1 MPGQKDE
8 SHELIARFSA
18 GDEEALRALI
28 TEHKESLYRFIYRYV
43 LDRGESDDLV
53 SMVFIRAWNNREGY
67 RPGKAL
73 FSTWLFTIATNL
85 CRDHAR
91 KKKRHPADFAAGSS
105 DGDDFLL
112 QLAGADFSD
121 SSAEIVAGRE
131 EMRNLQETISKLP
144 HPLHTALILHSIEGH
159 SQSETAKILGC
170 SIKTVEMRIYRAR
183 KMLRQKL
190 DKTF

>member
-8 SHELIARFSA
+8 NQDLITRFSA

-53 SMVFIRAWNNREGY
+53 SMVFIRAWNNRVRY

-91 KKKRHPADFAAGSS
+91 KKKRHPADFAAGNS
-105 DGDDFLL
+105 DGDELL
-112 QLAGADFSD
+112 LRQASAELSD

-131 EMRNLQETISKLP
+131 EMRNLQKTISKLP
-144 HPLHTALILHSIEGH
+144 HSLHTALILHSIEGY

-170 SIKTVEMRIYRAR
+170 SVKTVEMRIYRAR
-183 KMLRQKL
+183 KLLRQKL
-190 DKTF
+190 DRTF